1 MVGRRMDQIAEA
13 RHTDLFDYRRLADED
28 LRSYAENGFVL
39 IRSLVRPAG
48 IRRLVDECMAAW
60 SAEKGPYDP
69 KGTWLEN
76 SLLTDIHHRSSAVR
90 DYYFDGPLVDIV
102 GQLIG
107 ENVKGVTS
115 QLTFKMRGN
124 TRPFAWHQDN
134 GYGELDPYNAVTCL
148 TALEDNDRETGC
160 LWIIPGSHKQGQIA
174 PGLSS
179 AEKRAQREIALN
191 PDEARAQPMPM
202 RAGDCLIFTCWTLH
216 KSGGNHSKDRDRRVL
231 FFRYADADAVE
242 VYNQRRPRLG
252 RVVRGRSRFPEVA
265 AFEQDL

>member
-1 MVGRRMDQIAEA
+1 MDQIAQV
-13 RHTDLFDYRRLADED
+13 RHPDLFDYRPLGDAD
-28 LRSYAENGFVL
+28 LRSYDEDGFIL
-39 IRSLVRPAG
+39 LRSLVRPSG
-48 IRRLVDECMAAW
+48 VRRLVDECMAAW
-60 SAEKGPYDP
+60 TAVKGPYDP

-76 SLLTDIHHRSSAVR
+76 ALLADIHRRSRTVR
-90 DYYFDGPLVDIV
+90 DYYFEGPLVEIAGRLV
-102 GQLIG
+102 G

-134 GYGELDPYNAVTCL
+134 GYGELDPYNAITCL
-148 TALEDNDRETGC
+148 TALEDNDQETGC
-160 LWIIPGSHKQGQIA
+160 LWILPGSHRQGQIA
-174 PGLSS
+174 PGLSPE
-179 AEKRAQREIALN
+179 EKRAQREIVLKV
-191 PDEARAQPMPM
+191 DESQARPMPM